1 MINKGYFLQITDGNY
16 GNKFCYRQYVTEEL
30 MNPEFWNIFGTFL
43 EHGTKWGQKW
53 DMRLFAL
60 ISHDWCQK

>member
-1 MINKGYFLQITDGNY
+1 MDSEFVIVQGVRRGDIINF
-16 GNKFCYRQYVTEEL
+16 EL

-60 ISHDWCQK
+60 ISHDLCQK